1 VARTRRPRRP
11 RLTIGILI
19 LASITI
25 ITLDYR
31 GNAQGAI
38 SKVKNVASDAFS
50 PIQRGVN
57 DLTRPVG
64 NFLAG
69 AFHGGEL
76 ENENAKL
83 RAEVGQLERNA
94 LANQASQNAL
104 KSLEALTHLPW
115 TPGIATVA
123 AMVIAQSSSN
133 FAATVELNVGT
144 RKGVDV
150 GMPVV
155 GGAGLVGQVIEAS
168 SRTATVRLITDP
180 NLSVGVRY
188 GSGSNDLAVVNGA
201 GVGKALSVSLVPPGT
216 PLHKGEVLTTSGLTN
231 AAFPPLIPVAEITG
245 FASVAS
251 STQELVT
258 AQPVADLSQLDYV
271 DVLQWPA
278 LG

>member
-11 RLTIGILI
+11 RLTIGILV

-38 SKVKNVASDAFS
+38 TKVKNAASDAFS

-69 AFHGGEL
+69 ALHGGAL
-76 ENENAKL
+76 EEDNAKL
-83 RAEVGQLERNA
+83 RAEVGQLERQALAHQASENA
-94 LANQASQNAL
+94 LRSI
-104 KSLEALTHLPW
+104 EALTHLPF
-115 TPGIATVA
+115 TGGIPTVA
-123 AMVIAQSSSN
+123 AMVISQSFSN
-133 FAATVELNVGT
+133 FAVTVELDVGK
-144 RKGVDV
+144 RDGVDD

-168 SRTATVRLITDP
+168 SRTCTVRLITDP

-188 GSGSNDLAVVNGA
+188 GPGSDDLALATGTGA
-201 GVGKALSVSLVPPGT
+201 GKALSVGLVPPGT
-216 PLHKGEVLTTSGLTN
+216 PLRKGEVLTTSGLAN
-231 AAFPPLIPVAEITG
+231 AAFPQLIPVARITS

-251 STQELVT
+251 ASEELV
-258 AQPVADLSQLDYV
+258 AAAPVADLSQLDYV
-271 DVLQWPA
+271 DVLQWPE